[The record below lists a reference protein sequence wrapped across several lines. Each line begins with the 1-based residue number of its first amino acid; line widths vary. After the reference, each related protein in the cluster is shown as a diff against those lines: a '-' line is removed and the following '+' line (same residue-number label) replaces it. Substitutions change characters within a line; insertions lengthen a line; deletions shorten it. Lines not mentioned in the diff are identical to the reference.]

1 MAEIRSGQAVLVTT
15 VLRSAFLEGKKVD
28 LILWRHADAENGAP
42 DEQRKLTPEGHKQAR
57 RMAAWLKKH
66 LPEDATVIVSTARR
80 AQETAMALTKE
91 FTTSAAVGTAAGAS
105 AVLEAAGWPG
115 AKGAVVVVGHQPTL
129 GQAAA
134 LALTGKALEWSTRK
148 GAIWWLT
155 GNSYG
160 DVTVQAVLAPEL
172 L

>member
-1 MAEIRSGQAVLVTT
+1 
-15 VLRSAFLEGKKVD
+15 VD

-42 DEQRKLTPEGHKQAR
+42 DEQRKLTPEGHEQAR
-57 RMAAWLKKH
+57 RMAGWLKKH
-66 LPEDATVIVSTARR
+66 LPDDTAVLVSTARR

-91 FTTSAAVGTAAGAS
+91 FTTSAEVGTAAGA
-105 AVLEAAGWPG
+105 AAILEAAGWPK
-115 AKGAVVVVGHQPTL
+115 AKGAVIVVGHQPTL

-134 LALTGKALEWSTRK
+134 LALTGEAREWSTRK

-155 GNSYG
+155 GNQYG
-160 DVTVQAVLAPEL
+160 DVSVRAVLGPDL